1 MYSTF
6 SKVTKNIP
14 KDDNM
19 PDLMYC
25 SHLGIVQTET
35 RSCRACRKLGAS
47 CPKPEGE
54 RLSCS
59 YKFGGFDKT
68 YKCTLNS
75 HVTDIGKALLVQPR
89 DEPHHSLWK
98 GKVEKSVFRIVTP
111 SWLPCGMVT
120 YVRRQGTNV
129 GVGGQA
135 PPAAA
140 MDPPVCVSSWKG
152 SGEEMELSLY

>member
-14 KDDNM
+14 KDNNM

-59 YKFGGFDKT
+59 YKFVGFDKT

-75 HVTDIGKALLVQPR
+75 HVTDIGKALLV
-89 DEPHHSLWK
+89 
-98 GKVEKSVFRIVTP
+98 
-111 SWLPCGMVT
+111 
-120 YVRRQGTNV
+120 
-129 GVGGQA
+129 
-135 PPAAA
+135 
-140 MDPPVCVSSWKG
+140 
-152 SGEEMELSLY
+152 